1 MFWFELLDIPKTLK
15 IDSKKIEEILQT
27 VEKSVPE
34 KWNGI
39 LNIAFV
45 DDETIQNLNKNYRG
59 IDSSTDVLS
68 FHYFEDFSEIK
79 SDEIAGECIFS
90 WGKIQSQA
98 KKFSHSEEKE
108 FYILLIHS
116 ILHILGYDHESEQ
129 DFAKM
134 WQYEKPLR
142 ERFWFSVER

>member
-1 MFWFELLDIPKTLK
+1 MFGFELLDIPETLK
-15 IDSKKIEEILQT
+15 IDSKRIEEILGAI
-27 VEKSVPE
+27 EKSVPE
-34 KWNGI
+34 KGNGI

-90 WGKIQSQA
+90 WEKIQSQA
-98 KKFSHSEEKE
+98 KKFSHSEEEE

-116 ILHILGYDHESEQ
+116 VLHILGYDHESEQ
-129 DFAKM
+129 EFAEM

-142 ERFWFSVER
+142 EKFGFSVER